1 MARKA
6 SAKRARARRPGA
18 AADPEAAAIEAAMRL
33 AAEKG
38 WSRLSLADIAAEAR
52 QPLAEFYRRFPSRQ
66 AILTALSR
74 RTDLDVLRAVDAE
87 APEGEPRDRLF
98 DVLMRR
104 FDVLQPHRA
113 GLRAVARATCRDP
126 LALLCGAA
134 GLRRS
139 MSAMLEAAGIPATG
153 LAGLLRAKGLVAV
166 YLVAFRAWLG
176 DESED
181 RAHTMAALDRALRR
195 ADSCAAI
202 LGRARPSAA

>member
-166 YLVAFRAWLG
+166 YLAAFRAWLG